1 MDKLITK
8 FVLSHGFVEY
18 DDDGVS
24 KRIQNLSVDNST
36 FSWIDRRDCLDQ
48 LGHISPEVFMDACIL
63 AGSNLIDTF
72 PPLRD
77 TEVYGQGYSIRDAV
91 GLLMTNGRNIPA
103 LCTQYQNDKAVKR
116 MDYLDR
122 YKRALTGI
130 KHHVVVTKDGN
141 VETLDAKHTPDD
153 VHDCIGQRLP
163 EELNMYLFRGMIRPR
178 VLNWLTS
185 GTILIAAPFDGGD
198 SVEYQNLVKE
208 YLQPWRKQALALLA
222 YSCHRYYQKKD
233 ITTKFWFGE
242 QHEQKFNITDL
253 PSGLKDTL
261 RSWHVTQD
269 LITERQQALEVRPP
283 GRVSILLALTCA
295 DPNRITIFCSP
306 FRREKHDGR
315 IICCEDAPDE
325 T

>member
-1 MDKLITK
+1 LITK
-8 FVLSHGFVEY
+8 FGLTHGVVEF

-24 KRIQNLSVDNST
+24 RRVQNLSVDNST

-48 LGHISPEVFMDACIL
+48 LGHISPEVFIDACIL

-72 PPLRD
+72 PPLKD
-77 TEVYGQGYSIRDAV
+77 AEVYGQGYSIRDAV
-91 GLLMTNGRNIPA
+91 GILMANGRSITA
-103 LCTQYQNDKAVKR
+103 LCTQYQNDKGVKR

-122 YKRALTGI
+122 YKRVVTGI
-130 KHHVVVTKDGN
+130 KHHIVVTKNGN

-198 SVEYQNLVKE
+198 SLEYQNLVKE
-208 YLQPWRKQALALLA
+208 QLQPWRKQALGLLA

-242 QHEQKFNITDL
+242 QHEQKFNIKDL
-253 PSGLKDTL
+253 PPTLKDTL
-261 RSWHVTQD
+261 RSWHVRQD
-269 LITERQQALEVRPP
+269 LIIERQQALEVRP
-283 GRVSILLALTCA
+283 VIFASFLTALTCP
-295 DPNRITIFCSP
+295 DPTRFAIFCSLCC
-306 FRREKHDGR
+306 REEHDRR
-315 IICCEDAPDE
+315 IIYCKDAPDQV
-325 T
+325 